1 MEFAAC
7 NMKITRPADHTVDAK
22 IDLGPEGGAF
32 SLAAR
37 PYVSLP
43 GMERATAQRLVEA
56 AQSKLAPWLLTYRDP
71 SRWRNRPGFRKAA
84 ALPRPPI
91 SVRAIAVLVLEIPC
105 HSCPRLKI
113 GQKRPGFSL
122 VKRAAWVT

>member
-1 MEFAAC
+1 M
-7 NMKITRPADHTVDAK
+7 RADSDRLMSLRGSTLLK
-22 IDLGPEGGAF
+22 RDLRSARE
-32 SLAAR
+32 SLVAE
-37 PYVSLP
+37 S
-43 GMERATAQRLVEA
+43 E
-56 AQSKLAPWLLTYRDP
+56 LAPWLLAYRDP
-71 SRWRNRPGFRKAA
+71 SRWRNRPAFRKAA

-105 HSCPRLKI
+105 HSCPWLKI